1 MHIFRSVC
9 MYVCMY
15 AYHPSDYSMSHLLQG
30 EQLLEAAKNG
40 DTLTIESLLKNNFVV
55 NYKDLVRSNSTKY
68 IHTYIYVDIHHQI

>member
-1 MHIFRSVC
+1 MHIFRSAC

-15 AYHPSDYSMSHLLQG
+15 VCIPPSDYSMSHLLQG

-40 DTLTIESLLKNNFVV
+40 DALTIESLLKNNFVV

-68 IHTYIYVDIHHQI
+68 IHTYT